1 TTLATAGTAALA
13 GGDDKAAPKSAPP
26 HPLDPLSAAELTAAV
41 QLLRKER
48 KLAASYRFVSCTLDE
63 PARKTVRE
71 SRSVPRRAFV
81 VLLDRATGTGYEAVV
96 DLTGKSVER
105 FDALPKGIQPAIMID
120 EFGEAE
126 EA

>member
-1 TTLATAGTAALA
+1 MTRDPSLPPADDGTVSRRDVLLTTLATAGTAALA

-81 VLLDRATGTGYEAVV
+81 VLL
-96 DLTGKSVER
+96 
-105 FDALPKGIQPAIMID
+105 
-120 EFGEAE
+120 
-126 EA
+126 